1 MRFLLDAIRDI
12 GCLLSRRTRDDSAA
26 ASRNAVAANA
36 NTYPLRLSLDAQ
48 WGRVTGVL
56 EQAASRTAAMADAH
70 AMAKQT
76 WQAADYA
83 LDVLLED
90 LSAVMA
96 VPTRSQRRALVPID
110 VRPVDI
116 RRRRL
121 AA

>member
-1 MRFLLDAIRDI
+1 MRFLLDAIRDF
-12 GCLLSRRTRDDSAA
+12 GRLLARWTSDQSTEPSRHVLSASA
-26 ASRNAVAANA
+26 IKS
-36 NTYPLRLSLDAQ
+36 PLRLSLDAQ

-56 EQAASRTAAMADAH
+56 EQAASRTTAVAEAH

-96 VPTRSQRRALVPID
+96 VPTRSQSRALVPVD